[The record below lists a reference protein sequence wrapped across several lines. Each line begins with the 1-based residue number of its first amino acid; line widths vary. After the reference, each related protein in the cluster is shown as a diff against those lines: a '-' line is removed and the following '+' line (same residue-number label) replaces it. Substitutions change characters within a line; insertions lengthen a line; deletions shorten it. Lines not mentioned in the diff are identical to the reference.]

1 MSFVPCCVHLPQK
14 RYSPGLT
21 INNIKQVINETI
33 ETNILRKPA
42 PTRLRELIRQI
53 RACRTAAEERA
64 VVNTECA
71 YIRSTFRETDC
82 IWKCRNMAKLLYIHM
97 LGYPAH
103 FGQVEC
109 LKLAASAKYTDKRI
123 GYLGAMLLL
132 DERTDVH
139 VLLTNCLKNDLN
151 SPTQFVVGTALC
163 TLAAIASPEM
173 ARDLCNDVERL
184 IVSTNAFLRKKA
196 ILCAFRFVRRV
207 PELMEDYLPKCE
219 VFLADKNHGILIATI
234 TLITEMCEQSGPVL
248 RYFKSI
254 IPTLVRMLKS
264 LTVTG
269 YSPEHL
275 VSGVSD
281 PFLQVKILRLLRVL
295 GHGDATQSEIMND
308 VLAQVATST
317 ETSKN
322 AGNAILYETVLTI
335 MNVESENSLRVLA
348 VNILGRFLLNNDK
361 NIRFIGLLTLV
372 KTVHK
377 DMTAV
382 QRHRITIL
390 ECLSDGDPSIQRC
403 AMELSFTLIN
413 TQNIEM
419 VVRELLRYLE
429 STDAEMKALCSSK
442 IVLAAET
449 YSPSIRWHLDVLL
462 RILTIAGNNIRD
474 DVISSTI
481 QLISN
486 SPQHEQRFITDK
498 MWEAIMNMNQLENRQ
513 PLVQVAVWTIGEY
526 GESGGFDEF
535 ELIEHYRQLL
545 WAPQLSITTKQYILV
560 SLAKI
565 SVRIDGCIPEIQNII
580 NAFRVHM
587 NIDLQQRANEFSQL
601 FTNYKHLRTSLLE
614 KMPKLK
620 LSELTTSEY
629 NADFA
634 SGESSEVEQQQQEEP
649 VPAPEPSNQDIL
661 LDLLGD
667 CFSSDGNGNNALAV
681 VPVTQPAAP
690 QSYLQTSFNQ
700 TGLSTMNNYNN
711 NGPMAPGTD
720 SFLDLLGIAAANQ
733 THPSKQQTIDYTPAT
748 ATIPAIEVYHKDD
761 IHIRFLV
768 HPQQTTVH
776 DRETPSTT
784 PARITVQTTNG
795 SQTTIEKFLFQ
806 AAVPKAFVLT
816 LREPSGTVMPPGGTI
831 MQDLLIARQTAQ
843 SGGAAGGLRMK
854 VRFSYEVENYSMM
867 EQIDVNEF
875 PSGFL
880 R

>member
-1 MSFVPCCVHLPQK
+1 MV
-14 RYSPGLT
+14 YSPGLT

-565 SVRIDGCIPEIQNII
+565 SVRIDGCTPEIQNII

-629 NADFA
+629 NADFE

-681 VPVTQPAAP
+681 VPVAQPAAP

-720 SFLDLLGIAAANQ
+720 SFLDLLGLAAANQ
-733 THPSKQQTIDYTPAT
+733 TQPSQQQTIDYTPAT
-748 ATIPAIEVYHKDD
+748 AAIPAIEVYHKDD

-776 DRETPSTT
+776 DREAPSTT

-795 SQTTIEKFLFQ
+795 SQATIEKFLFQ

-831 MQDLLIARQTAQ
+831 MQDLLIARQTGQ

>member
-1 MSFVPCCVHLPQK
+1 MSFVPCCVPLPQK

-565 SVRIDGCIPEIQNII
+565 SVRINGCTPEIQNII

-634 SGESSEVEQQQQEEP
+634 SGESSEGEQQQQEEP

-700 TGLSTMNNYNN
+700 TGLSTINNYNN

-720 SFLDLLGIAAANQ
+720 SFLDLLGLAAANQ
-733 THPSKQQTIDYTPAT
+733 TQPSQQQTIDYTPAT

-776 DRETPSTT
+776 DREAPSTT

-795 SQTTIEKFLFQ
+795 SQATIEKFLFQ

-831 MQDLLIARQTAQ
+831 MQDLLIARQTGQ
-843 SGGAAGGLRMK
+843 SGGAASGLRMK

>member
-1 MSFVPCCVHLPQK
+1 M
-14 RYSPGLT
+14 T

-33 ETNILRKPA
+33 ETNICKYSITSSSFAFNLNPTLRLPVRKPS

-109 LKLAASAKYTDKRI
+109 LKLAASSKYTDKRI

-219 VFLADKNHGILIATI
+219 VFLSDKNHGILIATI
-234 TLITEMCEQSGPVL
+234 TLITEMCEQSVAVL

-295 GHGDATQSEIMND
+295 GHGDSTQSEIMND

-462 RILTIAGNNIRD
+462 KILTIAGNNIRD

-513 PLVQVAVWTIGEY
+513 PLVQVAVWAIGEY
-526 GESGGFDEF
+526 GEAGGFDEF

-565 SVRIDGCIPEIQNII
+565 SVRIDGCTPEIQNII

-601 FTNYKHLRTSLLE
+601 FTNYKHLRNSLLE

-620 LSELTTSEY
+620 ISELTTSEY

-634 SGESSEVEQQQQEEP
+634 SPESSQVEEQQEEP
-649 VPAPEPSNQDIL
+649 EAVEEPSNQDIL

-681 VPVTQPAAP
+681 VPVTQQAATTTQP
-690 QSYLQTSFNQ
+690 YLQTTNFNQ
-700 TGLSTMNNYNN
+700 SGLSTYNN
-711 NGPMAPGTD
+711 NGPMATGTTD
-720 SFLDLLGIAAANQ
+720 SIMDLLGLAAPNQ
-733 THPSKQQTIDYTPAT
+733 SMHQTIDQT
-748 ATIPAIEVYHKDD
+748 TIPAIDVYNKDD
-761 IHIRFLV
+761 IYIRFFI
-768 HPQQTTVH
+768 HPTAGDQQL
-776 DRETPSTT
+776 PSS
-784 PARITVQTTNG
+784 ARITVQTTNG
-795 SQTTIEKFLFQ
+795 SQATIEKFLFQ
-806 AAVPKAFVLT
+806 AAVPKSFVLT
-816 LREPSGTVMPPGGTI
+816 LREPSSTVMPPGGTI
-831 MQDLLIARQTAQ
+831 MQDLLIARQTSPSQ
-843 SGGAAGGLRMK
+843 GAGGLRMK
-854 VRFSYEVENYSMM
+854 VRFSYEIENYSMM

>member
-1 MSFVPCCVHLPQK
+1 
-14 RYSPGLT
+14 YSPGLT

-234 TLITEMCEQSGPVL
+234 TLITEMCEQSVPVL

-462 RILTIAGNNIRD
+462 KILTIAGNNIRD

-526 GESGGFDEF
+526 GEAGGFDEF

-565 SVRIDGCIPEIQNII
+565 SVRINGCTPEIQNII

-620 LSELTTSEY
+620 LSELTSSEY

-634 SGESSEVEQQQQEEP
+634 SGESSEVEQQQDEP
-649 VPAPEPSNQDIL
+649 PSVPEPSNQDIL

-667 CFSSDGNGNNALAV
+667 CFNSDGNGNNALAI
-681 VPVTQPAAP
+681 VPVAQPAAA
-690 QSYLQTSFNQ
+690 QSYLPTSFHQ
-700 TGLSTMNNYNN
+700 TGLSTNYNQSTSYNNNNNN
-711 NGPMAPGTD
+711 NGPLATPPPPPTD
-720 SFLDLLGIAAANQ
+720 SFMDLLGLAAPNQ
-733 THPSKQQTIDYTPAT
+733 THQTIDNTST

-761 IHIRFLV
+761 IHIRFFI
-768 HPQQTTVH
+768 HPQQPASQ
-776 DRETPSTT
+776 EAPSST

-795 SQTTIEKFLFQ
+795 SQATIEKFLFQ

-816 LREPSGTVMPPGGTI
+816 LREPSSTVMPPGGTI
-831 MQDLLIARQTAQ
+831 MQDLLIVRQTPAASQ
-843 SGGAAGGLRMK
+843 GTGAGLRMK

>member
-1 MSFVPCCVHLPQK
+1 
-14 RYSPGLT
+14 
-21 INNIKQVINETI
+21 
-33 ETNILRKPA
+33 
-42 PTRLRELIRQI
+42 
-53 RACRTAAEERA
+53 
-64 VVNTECA
+64 
-71 YIRSTFRETDC
+71 
-82 IWKCRNMAKLLYIHM
+82 
-97 LGYPAH
+97 
-103 FGQVEC
+103 
-109 LKLAASAKYTDKRI
+109 
-123 GYLGAMLLL
+123 
-132 DERTDVH
+132 
-139 VLLTNCLKNDLN
+139 
-151 SPTQFVVGTALC
+151 
-163 TLAAIASPEM
+163 
-173 ARDLCNDVERL
+173 
-184 IVSTNAFLRKKA
+184 
-196 ILCAFRFVRRV
+196 
-207 PELMEDYLPKCE
+207 
-219 VFLADKNHGILIATI
+219 
-234 TLITEMCEQSGPVL
+234 
-248 RYFKSI
+248 
-254 IPTLVRMLKS
+254 
-264 LTVTG
+264 
-269 YSPEHL
+269 
-275 VSGVSD
+275 
-281 PFLQVKILRLLRVL
+281 
-295 GHGDATQSEIMND
+295 MND

-565 SVRIDGCIPEIQNII
+565 SVRIDGCTPEIQNII

-634 SGESSEVEQQQQEEP
+634 SGESSEGEQQQQEEP

-720 SFLDLLGIAAANQ
+720 SFLDLLGLAAANQ
-733 THPSKQQTIDYTPAT
+733 TQPSQQQTIDYTPAT

-776 DRETPSTT
+776 DREAPTTT

-795 SQTTIEKFLFQ
+795 SQATIEKFLFQ

-831 MQDLLIARQTAQ
+831 MQDLLIARQTGQ

>member
-1 MSFVPCCVHLPQK
+1 MISKV
-14 RYSPGLT
+14 YSPGLT

-565 SVRIDGCIPEIQNII
+565 SVRIDGCTPEIQNII

-634 SGESSEVEQQQQEEP
+634 SGESSEGEQQQQEEP

-720 SFLDLLGIAAANQ
+720 SFLDLLGLAAANQ
-733 THPSKQQTIDYTPAT
+733 TQPSQQQTIDYTPAT

-776 DRETPSTT
+776 DREAPTTT

-795 SQTTIEKFLFQ
+795 SQATIEKFLFQ

>member
-1 MSFVPCCVHLPQK
+1 
-14 RYSPGLT
+14 YSPGLT

-565 SVRIDGCIPEIQNII
+565 SVRINGCTPEIQNII

-634 SGESSEVEQQQQEEP
+634 SGESSEGEQQQQEEP

-700 TGLSTMNNYNN
+700 TGLSTINNYNN

-720 SFLDLLGIAAANQ
+720 SFLDLLGLAAANQ
-733 THPSKQQTIDYTPAT
+733 TQPSQQQTIDYTPAT

-776 DRETPSTT
+776 DREAPSTT

-795 SQTTIEKFLFQ
+795 SQATIEKFLFQ

-831 MQDLLIARQTAQ
+831 MQDLLIARQTGQ
-843 SGGAAGGLRMK
+843 SGGAASGLRMK